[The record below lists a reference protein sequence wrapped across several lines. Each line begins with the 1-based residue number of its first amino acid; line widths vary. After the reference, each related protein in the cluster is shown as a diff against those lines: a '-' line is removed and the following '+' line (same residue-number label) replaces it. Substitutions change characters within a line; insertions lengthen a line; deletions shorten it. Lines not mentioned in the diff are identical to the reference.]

1 MKDYTTVGGQL
12 KRGLAKFVEKI
23 CEGVGRVGV
32 KFIGSMLY
40 GLLKGQSVLLTEIGR
55 ALEEEI
61 ALKKTVDRLARN
73 LKRFEQAGT
82 LTENYISIVKESID
96 EETIFILDPG
106 EISKEYSRKQEKLCK
121 VWDASKK
128 RSVNGYKLV
137 EITALTHGTKLPI
150 PVYTKLHSTKEDEVE
165 KQSAENISALK
176 YLDEQFGNIGIRIM
190 DRGMDDINIYKQSAK
205 SKYIVRAK
213 SNRNVIYN
221 GETVNILELA
231 NRFKGK
237 ISLKH
242 TDKYGKNHN
251 LKIWHVDVKLPELSG
266 QPMTLIMVHGYEKK
280 DPEPCLLLTNMDA
293 NGKQK
298 SLQVLKVYL
307 CRWRIEEY
315 YRFKKVQ
322 FDLENVRVMSL
333 AAVRTMNL
341 LVSMLTGWLSLM
353 AAKRGESV
361 LLDRI
366 FAYARRVYAIP
377 QFTLYAV
384 ADGIFRIL
392 AKSSSGIAVLLS
404 PPPRQNT
411 TRKHSPSP
419 HPTAFGR
426 RFFA

>member
-12 KRGLAKFVEKI
+12 KRGLGKFAKKI
-23 CEGVGRVGV
+23 CEGLGRVKL
-32 KFIGSMLY
+32 KFVGSMLY
-40 GLLKGQSVLLTEIGR
+40 GLMKGQSVLISEIGR
-55 ALEEEI
+55 ALEEGI
-61 ALKKTVDRLARN
+61 ALKKTVERLARN
-73 LKRFEQAGT
+73 LKRFDGCGT
-82 LTENYISIVKESID
+82 ITENYISIVKESID

-137 EITALTHGTKLPI
+137 EIVALTHGTKLPV
-150 PVYTKLHSTKEDEVE
+150 PVYTKVHSTKEEDVE

-176 YLDEQFGNIGIRIM
+176 YLDEHFGTIGIRIM
-190 DRGMDDINIYKQSAK
+190 DRGMDDINIYRQCMK

-221 GETVNILELA
+221 GETVNIMELA

-237 ISLKH
+237 IGLNH
-242 TDKYGKNHN
+242 TDKYGKRHN
-251 LKIWHVDVKLPELSG
+251 LKIWHVEVELPEMAG
-266 QPMTLIMVHGYEKK
+266 QPMTLIMVHGYDKK

-298 SLQVLKVYL
+298 SLRVLKVYL

-322 FDLENVRVMSL
+322 FELENVRVLSL
-333 AAVRTMNL
+333 ASIRTMNL
-341 LVSMLTGWLSLM
+341 LVSMLTGWLSLL
-353 AAKRGESV
+353 AAKRGGSV

-366 FAYARRVYAIP
+366 FAHARRIYDIP

-384 ADGIFRIL
+384 ADGIFNVL
-392 AKSSSGIAVLLS
+392 AKSVSGIAKLFS
-404 PPPRQNT
+404 HTPQ
-411 TRKHSPSP
+411 KHSPP
-419 HPTAFGR
+419 LHTTAFGR
-426 RFFA
+426 RFPV